1 MPDWMIYGATG
12 YTGALVAEEAIR
24 YGHRPLLAGRS
35 ESKLRPLAE
44 RLGLDYGVVS
54 LDDINALTR
63 VVSSVSAVYHAAG
76 PFAATSMPMLRACL
90 KAGTHYLDISGEI
103 STYKNAF
110 LYDSSARER
119 GMAIIPG
126 VGFDVI
132 PSDCLIKYVADQLP
146 DATHLEVAVNA
157 LQLLNSAGTS
167 KSTLEII
174 AELGMVARRKGWL
187 RPLPMGLGAKRFP
200 FTTGR
205 KWAMPVPWGDLE
217 IGYHT
222 SRIANITTY
231 LTFPPILIGLFILF
245 GPLTRALLK
254 SQGVRSA
261 TGRIIDRLLT
271 GPSETRRRRTRS
283 AIYARVWNTQG
294 EQREAWL
301 ETVEAYQYSVK
312 IAPLVMERV
321 LNGAYRGALTP
332 AQAFGADFAL
342 AVEDTQRYER
352 LPS

>member
-12 YTGALVAEEAIR
+12 YTGALVAEEAVKR
-24 YGHRPLLAGRS
+24 GHRPLLAGRS
-35 ESKLRPLAE
+35 ENKLRPLAE
-44 RLGLDYGVVS
+44 QLELEYAVVS
-54 LDDINALTR
+54 LENIDALTK

-76 PFAATSMPMLRACL
+76 PFAMTSMPMLRACL

-103 STYKNAF
+103 SAYKNAF
-110 LYDSSARER
+110 LYDSSAKER
-119 GMAIIPG
+119 GMVIIPG

-132 PSDCLIKYVADQLP
+132 PSDCLIKYVAGQLP

-174 AELGMVARRKGWL
+174 AELGIVARRNGWL
-187 RPLPMGLGAKRFP
+187 RPVPMGSGAKRFP

-222 SRIANITTY
+222 SRIPNITTY
-231 LTFPPILIGLFILF
+231 LTFSPILIGLFSVF
-245 GPLTRALLK
+245 GPLARALLK
-254 SQGVRSA
+254 SQGVRSYA
-261 TGRIIDRLLT
+261 GRLFDLLLT
-271 GPSETRRRRTRS
+271 GPSQSRREMARAS
-283 AIYARVWNTQG
+283 IYARVWNANG

-301 ETVEAYQYSVK
+301 ETVEAYQYSAK

-321 LNGAYRGALTP
+321 LNGSYRGALTP

-342 AVEDTQRYER
+342 EVEGTRRYDR
-352 LPS
+352 LS